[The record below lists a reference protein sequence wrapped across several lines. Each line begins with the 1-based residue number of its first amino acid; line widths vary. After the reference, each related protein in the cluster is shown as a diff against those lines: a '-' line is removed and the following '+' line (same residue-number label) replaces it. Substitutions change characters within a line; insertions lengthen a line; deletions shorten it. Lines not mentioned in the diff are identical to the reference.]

1 MPSSPVTLVNVLKI
15 ESGSCQELVSLL
27 RHSVENVICGLPG
40 WKGTRLIAAIDGH
53 SVVIYSEWETLAAV
67 EAMRADPRM
76 QAYFPRIRAL
86 ASIDSMAGE
95 EVFVQSP

>member
-1 MPSSPVTLVNVLKI
+1 MPSSSVTLINVLKL

-27 RHSVENVICGLPG
+27 KHNIENVICSLQG
-40 WKGTRLIAAIDGH
+40 WKGTRLIAAADGH

-76 QAYFPRIRAL
+76 QAYFPRISAL
-86 ASIDSMAGE
+86 ASIDSVAGE
-95 EVFVQSP
+95 EVFGQRP